1 MQKGLRV
8 LVPGEVKFQ
17 APSFLI
23 AQVQE
28 FWGERIKLTVNLNTG
43 KETICQVG
51 GRGRSF
57 RRLLLFV

>member
-8 LVPGEVKFQ
+8 LVLGEVRFQ
-17 APSFLI
+17 APSLLI

-43 KETICQVG
+43 KG
-51 GRGRSF
+51 NHMSSGREREV
-57 RRLLLFV
+57 LP